1 MAEVHGLCEE
11 GDRIFQC
18 FREWPILATQDSREK
33 NDHLREEVGGV
44 RAHSAEEIPP
54 ETISSRF
61 PRLFTHSLGKRR
73 WYHLGHLQH
82 LNHEG
87 MQRFSP

>member
-1 MAEVHGLCEE
+1 MAEVHGFCEE

-54 ETISSRF
+54 ETIYFSAISSF
-61 PRLFTHSLGKRR
+61 IHP
-73 WYHLGHLQH
+73 
-82 LNHEG
+82 
-87 MQRFSP
+87 FSWKAKMVPSGAFKTFKP